1 MKWRKN
7 CFFILLLFLCF
18 PGIGQQTNIWYFG
31 KKAGLN
37 FNATAGQPVPTILQ
51 NSAMIAEE
59 GCAAMSNTD
68 GQLLFYTNGNQV
80 YNRLHQLML
89 NGDNLAGNISAS
101 QSSIIIPMPGNEQL
115 FYIFTTDAIQNN
127 FQNGYC
133 YSIVDMT
140 RDNGNGEVTS
150 KNILLWS
157 SCTERLTAA
166 RHSNG
171 VDVWLITNDN
181 YSNVFRSWL
190 ITCTGLTI
198 NPVVSSSG
206 AVLDQHSLMNNGYMK
221 VSPDGKQ
228 LCQTHFPFFRSEFP
242 DPNFIQLFDFNNA
255 TGHISNGRAISSG
268 TATFFDVE
276 FSPDSKLVYLTNPYL
291 KKLYQAECT
300 LPSVAAMEA
309 SFITINTPQSN
320 YGIQLAPDEKIY
332 LINIGTTLGVI
343 ANPNSKGTGCQYL
356 ANAISLDPSSGF
368 LGSPSF
374 INDASFNPA
383 NGFSYT
389 ILDSCIGKIQ
399 FNGYSNLS
407 PSVTWLW
414 DFGDGTTSTISN
426 PQHTFNPS
434 KQGYIIK
441 LKITS
446 SGGCGRPISV
456 SKRIVPAGI
465 SSRLDFDY
473 FGGCDSGYIRLVNK
487 NPLAPGSNGQYIW
500 DFGDGITS
508 TVAEPIHFYTRPDI
522 YTVKLKYKNS
532 NPCLDDSLS
541 KMINM
546 KTITGGVS
554 ITADQTIFSGQTVQL
569 FAKGPGSNY
578 QWTPTTGLNNPFIA
592 RPLASPTTD
601 IVYKVSIS
609 NTGICYAEDSI
620 RIKVVELNDIY
631 MPTGFTPN
639 NDGKNDLIR
648 PILGEKFVLKEFTIY
663 NRWGQ
668 RVFTSSQKNKGWDG
682 KLGGIVQDSGIYIWI
697 VDAIDIRT
705 DKKMDK
711 KGTFI
716 LLR

>member
-1 MKWRKN
+1 MTIRKIS
-7 CFFILLLFLCF
+7 FFICFLFSGF
-18 PGIGQQTNIWYFG
+18 ASSGQQNNIWYFG

-37 FNATAGQPVPTILQ
+37 FNSTAGQPIPTVLQ

-59 GCAAMSNTD
+59 GCSAVSTTD
-68 GQLLFYTNGNQV
+68 GELLFYTNGNQV

-89 NGDNLAGNISAS
+89 NGDNLAGNISAC
-101 QSSIIIPMPGNEQL
+101 QSSIIIPMPGSEHL

-133 YSIVDMT
+133 FSIVDML

-150 KNILLWS
+150 KNILLWP

-190 ITCTGLTI
+190 ITCSGLAI
-198 NPVVSSSG
+198 SPVVSTSG
-206 AVLDQHSLMNNGYMK
+206 AVLDQHSLMNIGFMK

-228 LCQTHFPFFRSEFP
+228 FCQTHLPFFSSEFP
-242 DPNFIQLFDFNNA
+242 DPNFIQLFDFNNS
-255 TGHISNGRAISSG
+255 TGSISNGKIISSG
-268 TATFFDVE
+268 TATFFGCE
-276 FSPDSKLVYLTNPYL
+276 YSHDSKFIYLTNPYQ

-300 LPSVAAMEA
+300 LPSAGAVST
-309 SFITINTPQSN
+309 SFITINTTESN

-389 ILDSCIGKIQ
+389 ILDSCTGKIQ
-399 FNGYSNLS
+399 FNGYSNLT

-414 DFGDGTTSTISN
+414 DFGDGTTSIISN
-426 PQHTFNPS
+426 PQHTFTPS

-446 SGGCGRPISV
+446 SGGCGIPIKI

-487 NPLAPGSNGQYIW
+487 NPQAPGSIGQYIW
-500 DFGDGITS
+500 DFGDGTTS
-508 TVAEPIHFYTRPDI
+508 TADEPIHFYTRPDI
-522 YTVKLKYKNS
+522 YTIKLKLKNS

-541 KMINM
+541 KIINM
-546 KTITGGVS
+546 KTITGGVT
-554 ITADQTIFSGQTVQL
+554 ITADQTIFSGQTIQL

-601 IVYKVSIS
+601 IVYKVAIT

-648 PILGEKFVLKEFTIY
+648 PILGEKFMLSEFTIY

-668 RVFTSSQKNKGWDG
+668 KIFTTAQKGKGWNG
-682 KLGGIVQDSGIYIWI
+682 KLGGIVQDSGVYIWI
-697 VDAIDIRT
+697 VKAIDTRT
-705 DKKMDK
+705 GKNQDK

-716 LLR
+716 ILR